1 MSRVCG
7 KVYNIVLL
15 FSFQIP
21 VLGAAQEPDGD
32 GRKPEP
38 VGRDSEVHRGDPDL
52 GRPKRQLSL
61 RVSECALVVVVVV
74 VVARSR
80 VLPPPPCVT

>member
-1 MSRVCG
+1 MTPFF
-7 KVYNIVLL
+7 

-38 VGRDSEVHRGDPDL
+38 AGRDAEVHRRDSHL
-52 GRPKRQLSL
+52 GRPERQLRL
-61 RVSECALVVVVVV
+61 
-74 VVARSR
+74 
-80 VLPPPPCVT
+80 